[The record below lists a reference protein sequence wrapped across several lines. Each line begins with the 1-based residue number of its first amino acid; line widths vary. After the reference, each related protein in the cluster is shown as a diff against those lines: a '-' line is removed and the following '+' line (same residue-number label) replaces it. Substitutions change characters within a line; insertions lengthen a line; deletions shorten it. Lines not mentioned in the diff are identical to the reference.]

1 METFI
6 HDFNDL
12 LTDLSCQP
20 RRRRVAVVCPDDERT
35 KEAVLHALE
44 MQAIDALL
52 VCCHPLDP
60 KFDSHREH
68 VTVFE
73 VADLTAA
80 AAFGVQLVREGKAE
94 ILMKGL
100 VGSDVILRAILNKET
115 GILSPGKVLTH
126 LGVASIPHYP
136 RLLYYTDAAVIP
148 HPTHEQRVAQVAYMA
163 DFCRRMGIACP
174 KISLIHCSEKPD
186 AKNFPF
192 VLGFQEIKDMAQ
204 QGDFGP
210 CIVDGPLDLKTSCSR
225 ESMDVKGILS
235 PIAGEAD
242 ALVIPDIESAN
253 IFHKSITL
261 FAGADIACL
270 LRGTEVPVVLPSRSD
285 SARTKL
291 LSLALACRML
301 SAADA

>member
-6 HDFNDL
+6 RDFNDL
-12 LTDLSCQP
+12 MTDLTNQS

-35 KEAVLHALE
+35 KEAVLQALE
-44 MQAIDALL
+44 MKAIDALL

-60 KFDSHREH
+60 MFDSHRDH

-73 VADLTAA
+73 AADLPTAA
-80 AAFGVQLVREGKAE
+80 ALGVRLVREGKAE

-100 VGSDVILRAILNKET
+100 IGSDVILRAILNKET
-115 GILSPGKVLTH
+115 GILSSGKVLTH
-126 LGVASIPHYP
+126 LAVASIPHFP
-136 RLLYYTDAAVIP
+136 RLLYYTDAAVLP
-148 HPTHEQRVAQVAYMA
+148 RPTQEQRVAQVAYMA
-163 DFCRRMGIACP
+163 DFCHRMGISRP
-174 KISLIHCSEKPD
+174 KISLIHCSEKTD

-192 VLGFQEIKDMAQ
+192 VLGYQEIKDMAQ
-204 QGDFGP
+204 RGDFGP

-225 ESMDVKGILS
+225 ESMDVKGIQS

-242 ALVIPDIESAN
+242 ALVIPEIESAN
-253 IFHKSITL
+253 IFHKAITL
-261 FAGADIACL
+261 FTGADIACL
-270 LRGTEVPVVLPSRSD
+270 LQGTEAPVVLPSRSD